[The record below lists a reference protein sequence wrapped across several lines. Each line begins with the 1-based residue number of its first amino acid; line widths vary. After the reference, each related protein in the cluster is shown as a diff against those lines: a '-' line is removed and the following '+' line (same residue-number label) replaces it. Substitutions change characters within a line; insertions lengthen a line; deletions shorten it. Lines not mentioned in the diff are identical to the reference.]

1 MRTLRV
7 SYRRTRDFG
16 RRMGSTPTMG
26 TSCHSV
32 LRAYAS
38 HNIYNDLDIVNC
50 HFAILTSLCKELEL
64 TESTTRCAIKST
76 RRSSRRC

>member
-1 MRTLRV
+1 VRTLRV

-38 HNIYNDLDIVNC
+38 HNIYNDLDRGLLGFGDPQLQSCSHMHTWHI
-50 HFAILTSLCKELEL
+50 S
-64 TESTTRCAIKST
+64 
-76 RRSSRRC
+76 